1 MCARKKEDR
10 AAREVL
16 DLFNEVYYLLDVR
29 GHP

>member
-16 DLFNEVYYLLDVR
+16 DLFNEVYYLSDVR
-29 GHP
+29 GHS